1 MEPQHKPLNELRQ
14 EISQTWRLALPMILG
29 QVGQMSMG
37 VVDTI
42 IAGKINTDVLAGLG
56 LGSIILWQAMMV
68 LMGVLIALDTF
79 FSQSVGA
86 KNENALRHWLMQAL
100 WLAAGL
106 SLLCMVGL
114 WGANFSYRAFAPS
127 SEANQQ
133 FSVYLL
139 NAIWSIPAIFVFFL
153 LQRYWQAQNRV
164 LFLASV
170 TIGANGLNLIV
181 NLALGLGWWGFPQ
194 WGTAGIAA
202 ATVISRWAMVL
213 IAILYTALMLDRNTW
228 LWKRPNWSAQ
238 RSLLKLGWPA
248 GGQAL
253 SEISVFAIASLIAGF
268 MGAVQLAS
276 HHICLTV
283 AAFTY
288 MFSNGVA
295 SAAAVRV
302 GHAIGAENEKAAQ
315 RSGTVALS
323 LSALIMAG
331 FSTGYLWVP
340 KQIASIFTTDPAVI
354 ELTTTLFL
362 VVAIFQIADGLQ
374 VTAAGALRGLGNT
387 RAPMIANGI
396 GHFLV
401 GFPISLA
408 CAFLLNWGVLGL
420 WVGLAAGLI
429 CVALL
434 VVRIWLKSPAS
445 AQVIGN

>member
-1 MEPQHKPLNELRQ
+1 
-14 EISQTWRLALPMILG
+14 MILG

-42 IAGKINTDVLAGLG
+42 IAGRINTDALAGLG
-56 LGSIILWQAMMV
+56 LGSIILWHAMMV
-68 LMGVLIALDTF
+68 LLGVLIALDTF

-86 KNENALRHWLMQAL
+86 KDNKALRHWLSQAL

-106 SLLCMVGL
+106 SLLCMIGL

-127 SEANQQ
+127 SEANRQ

-139 NAIWSIPAIFVFFL
+139 NAIWSIPGIFVFFV

-164 LFLASV
+164 MFLAAV
-170 TIGANGLNLIV
+170 TIGANGLNLAV

-202 ATVISRWAMVL
+202 ATVISRWSMVV
-213 IAILYTALMLDRNTW
+213 IAILYTASQFQRNI
-228 LWKRPNWSAQ
+228 WSWTGPSIQAQ
-238 RSLLKLGWPA
+238 RTLLRLGWPA

-253 SEISVFAIASLIAGF
+253 SEIGVFAIASLIAGF

-288 MFSNGVA
+288 MFSSGVA

-302 GHAIGAENEKAAQ
+302 GQSIGADNESEARRA
-315 RSGTVALS
+315 GAVALC
-323 LSALIMAG
+323 LSGVIMAC
-331 FSTGYLWVP
+331 FSSGYLWFP
-340 KQIASIFTTDPAVI
+340 QEIASIFTSDSAVI
-354 ELTTTLFL
+354 ALTTKLFL

-374 VTAAGALRGLGNT
+374 VTATGALRGWGNT
-387 RAPMIANGI
+387 RAPMKANAI

-401 GFPISLA
+401 GFPISLI

-434 VVRIWLKSPAS
+434 VVRIWFKSPAGTNVT
-445 AQVIGN
+445 QN